1 MLRKRQIRIIT
12 TQLPLNEMTFDDSID
27 NRLTRLTEE
36 DNENLYDIIDEST
49 TSKTFEASTI
59 KTQNYNS
66 YLDVTYGENT
76 PTNVKD
82 NVGII
87 CLAHDS
93 TQPQSVQKT
102 SQRSCLDESVFSGE
116 HGQGALGCAYSDGY
130 LRPMSIANQNVISKT
145 MEKQGKYLSTK
156 DKEAQ
161 REYDEHIYDELD
173 YDGIERSAIYDRLNS
188 VKGTSS
194 AINGYMFVRS
204 PTDTEQLGMNETMF
218 VQRPTETEQ
227 LGINI
232 QKHSKYS
239 TCSSKRKSI

>member
-1 MLRKRQIRIIT
+1 MLRKRQIRILT
-12 TQLPLNEMTFDDSID
+12 TQLPLNEMTSDDSID

-36 DNENLYDIIDEST
+36 DNGNLYDIIDEST

-59 KTQNYNS
+59 KTKNYNS
-66 YLDVTYGENT
+66 YLDVTYSENT
-76 PTNVKD
+76 STNVKD

-93 TQPQSVQKT
+93 TQPQSVQKKK

-116 HGQGALGCAYSDGY
+116 HGQGVLGCAYSDGY

-145 MEKQGKYLSTK
+145 MEKQGKCLSNK
-156 DKEAQ
+156 DREAQ

-173 YDGIERSAIYDRLNS
+173 YDGIERSAIYDRLYS

-204 PTDTEQLGMNETMF
+204 PTDTEQLGINETMF
-218 VQRPTETEQ
+218 AEQ

-232 QKHSKYS
+232 QKHSKYT